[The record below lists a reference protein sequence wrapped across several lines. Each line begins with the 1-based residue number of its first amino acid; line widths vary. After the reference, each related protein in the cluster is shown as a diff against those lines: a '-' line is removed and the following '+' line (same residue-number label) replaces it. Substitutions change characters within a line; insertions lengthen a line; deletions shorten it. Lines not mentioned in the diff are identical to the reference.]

1 MSDDVKLVKTLL
13 DISLFEDLDYTQIQE
28 IIDISARE
36 TVDPGTVLAE
46 SRTID
51 ERLLIL
57 LDGRLRLESAAGDLL
72 DYQLPVRI
80 LGEMG
85 VFTGQI
91 RSTRVVVE
99 DTADILILRAEDL
112 DEMLEEDPQMGNH
125 MLANLI
131 KLLYTRLY
139 DVNQDLEDLRGAVTR
154 LRERVQELQ
163 PGDPLL
169 DELFPED

>member
-112 DEMLEEDPQMGNH
+112 DEMLEEGESHAGEPDQIALHP
-125 MLANLI
+125 A
-131 KLLYTRLY
+131 
-139 DVNQDLEDLRGAVTR
+139 LRCESGFGGSAWSRHPT
-154 LRERVQELQ
+154 
-163 PGDPLL
+163 P
-169 DELFPED
+169 